1 MNHSVFIQVI
11 DRFNTG
17 QVIFNRGRN
26 WSFLFDQKWYPVHAF
41 MAEYNSLMGIPGQ
54 MNLHSSV
61 FELSKFF
68 PTATAEIEYLN
79 HLPVPVNQ

>member
-26 WSFLFDQKWYPVHAF
+26 WSFLFYQKWYPVNALCRRK
-41 MAEYNSLMGIPGQ
+41 SVGIVRVVR
-54 MNLHSSV
+54 M
-61 FELSKFF
+61 
-68 PTATAEIEYLN
+68 
-79 HLPVPVNQ
+79 

>member
-1 MNHSVFIQVI
+1 MNHTVFIQVI
-11 DRFNTG
+11 ARFDQG
-17 QVIFNRGRN
+17 QVAFNRGRT

-68 PTATAEIEYLN
+68 PIATAEIEYLN
-79 HLPVPVNQ
+79 HLPVSVN